1 MQKNSDNFSIQE
13 ALKLASTPSGQ
24 ELIAA
29 LRQNDM
35 GQIQKAAELA
45 NAGDYTQAQ
54 RMLSNL
60 LQDPNIQS
68 LLSKHG
74 R

>member
-13 ALKLASTPSGQ
+13 AMKLASTPSGQ

-29 LRQNDM
+29 LHQSDM

-45 NAGDYTQAQ
+45 NDGDYAQAQ
-54 RMLSNL
+54 RMLSEL
-60 LQDPNIQS
+60 LQDPKIQL
-68 LLSKHG
+68 LLSKLG

>member
-13 ALKLASTPSGQ
+13 AMKLASSPSGQ

-45 NAGDYTQAQ
+45 SAGDYSQAQ
-54 RMLSNL
+54 QLLSNL
-60 LQDPNIQS
+60 LQDPKIQS
-68 LLSKHG
+68 LLTKLG